1 MQVYEGGDPM
11 EEADRLKEEGALD
24 HLQHKWVA
32 AILCRGVG
40 RLKRPVVWST
50 FVKIDGGPR

>member
-1 MQVYEGGDPM
+1 M
-11 EEADRLKEEGALD
+11 EEADRLKDEGTLD
-24 HLQHKWVA
+24 HLQHRWVA
-32 AILCRGVG
+32 AVLCRGVE